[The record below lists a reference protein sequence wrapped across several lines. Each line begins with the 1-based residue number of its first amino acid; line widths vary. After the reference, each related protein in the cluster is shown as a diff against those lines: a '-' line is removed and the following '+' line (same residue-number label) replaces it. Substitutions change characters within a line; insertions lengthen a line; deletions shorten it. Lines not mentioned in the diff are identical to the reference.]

1 MWIFVVRKLKAKII
15 LILILFYANPITQ
28 MGSLNVLRTSNAGP
42 SLIAV

>member
-28 MGSLNVLRTSNAGP
+28 MALNVLRTSNAGP